1 MGDSYGYLRNVSG
14 SPFQFAVIEA
24 CQAEKVNL
32 TQACNL
38 TFSANHR
45 LILIGDVGRGAMV
58 PQPGIAGIGIW
69 YATVPFFVVV
79 LMAVAFIPVDV
90 YRGRDKPDED
100 TTSPKAGHRR
110 SKLRAAGRTFVL
122 GVADTQTVFVGGFLL
137 SFAGRNK
144 CTLSSYHFTA
154 AVSQMMIALS
164 VITMSVAVVRTY
176 WRNPLAAA
184 LRLVLSLGA
193 FIGVGIT
200 IYREA
205 NYAPFNWM
213 KPPDKDSAIL
223 LPAACL
229 LEGTLRPVAETQAR
243 DNLADLGFGDSK
255 AWPFERYFF
264 IVIAGAFL
272 VAHILVPFR
281 YYRSRRNRAPKSCSP
296 IWGLLEFVYWVVVL
310 IAPTLTAVLCW
321 VRVYIMRKWVDES
334 GWLESPNTEMDIW
347 DSGGL
352 IAMGILITVLMN
364 VLTEAFERKKKDANK
379 GIEDGAAYKLLGSRD
394 RSLMHMND
402 RGYNRGPNR
411 PFNTS
416 RPTSTNLGYNESTPS
431 PGPHLFTS
439 RFVVSESPHSTGP
452 ATMFTSFTGNTR
464 KARQV
469 NLGGKKTNPFGPPGS
484 GAGSQAA
491 LDRAQQDRVQRQ
503 RERDTLNAAKRIQ
516 KVWRGHS
523 ARRDVADELRG
534 AWDRTEESGGSSHT
548 VAYSSEDEA
557 LAQLQRLLRFASS
570 RSDDDLRRIQH
581 YASRQM
587 EAVKKLG
594 IASSGP
600 WPWAY
605 LRLQRILLVA
615 IERQLQKTSTVQWQ
629 QIKPSVVVLH
639 FLADQIPAETSQNAQ
654 NYYRA
659 LAHVVSTFTSILE
672 AQSDGSDVSEI
683 IARAAI
689 SPMKRVTGY
698 TLDAYE
704 AFGIRFLTLPLL
716 ASDSTS
722 PCLHKFRDSLADSIN
737 YKLLANALAT
747 LSKRAGL
754 QSKAELKST
763 SSRLR
768 LLGNFIYFHRY
779 AHNFDTPEAYAIH
792 KNFVAVV
799 SVLLNSLPVNIVD
812 DGHPIAELSE
822 DGIEQDSEIVS
833 GFLKEQ
839 VGSLVHQEGIGSLL
853 AGSSQSAEASDD
865 EKVDEARQLA
875 NYALALLRF
884 FPRRGDE
891 IRMWLYIGPSEAS
904 EKSTKKLPAIRY
916 FWEASKRSSVFS
928 TIFKDSRA
936 AIGLLKPKSS
946 NMNGSDRPGT
956 SGLTHHGFWQPA
968 QQQVDRDATT
978 TDEWRVIFVFLE
990 LYTFVLKVTDDE
1002 EFFTSGQK
1010 DVYSGQI
1017 RDSGLPLTEVKD
1029 LTTFLKNLGFTL
1041 YFNAVDIT
1049 NSDEDTR
1056 SNGTSL
1062 NYFNPQVMDNQ
1073 AQKEHAEPSIGG
1085 VAGLRIDYV
1094 KGLVTGL
1101 LRMVYERDSR
1111 RKFLPADHWLM
1122 VSRFDMTG
1130 FIPAVVEEEE
1140 SRHKI
1145 QEEDADDLDEL
1156 EEEEF
1161 DDTPQLIGTSRTQ
1174 QQRRLEKLQRQQR
1187 KASRRRYLQAVA
1199 PRLEILQNM
1208 PFFIPFTTRVQ
1219 IFREFVKL
1227 DMIKRRG
1234 SADPEFWRF
1243 RTMQQPNARSQL
1255 EKHTA
1260 RIRRENEFDDA
1271 FEQFYEL
1278 GQGLKEPIQITFMD
1292 QFGAPEA
1299 GIDGGGV
1306 TKEFLTSVTSRAFM
1320 PTDYIDMFVENDQHL
1335 LYPNP
1340 AALEEHKEAL
1350 RQAGIREG
1358 SQEYRAQ
1365 ITELL
1370 QRYEF
1375 LGRIIGKC
1383 LYEGILVDVNFA
1395 PFFLRKWALT
1405 GGTGSAP
1412 NESGYRPTLNDL
1424 RDLDEELYQGLHKLK
1439 TYPGDV
1445 EDFSLNF
1452 TVTDTVVVDHTTSPK
1467 KTKAIT
1473 KDLKPDGS
1481 NTPVTNQN
1489 RLVYISYMARHR
1501 LQNQPYAQTAAFL
1514 RGLSTMIQPSWL
1526 SMFNASELQT
1536 LISGTRTQIDI
1547 DDLRR
1552 NTLYGGTYVIGDDG
1566 LEHPTIQLFWKCM
1579 VEMSDEERRA
1589 VLKFV
1594 TSTPRAPL
1602 LGFGTLNPRFS
1613 IRDAGRDQSRLPST
1627 STCVNLLK
1635 LPMYEDEE
1643 TLKEK
1648 LLYSVFS
1655 GAGFDLS

>member
-1 MGDSYGYLRNVSG
+1 
-14 SPFQFAVIEA
+14 
-24 CQAEKVNL
+24 
-32 TQACNL
+32 
-38 TFSANHR
+38 
-45 LILIGDVGRGAMV
+45 
-58 PQPGIAGIGIW
+58 
-69 YATVPFFVVV
+69 
-79 LMAVAFIPVDV
+79 
-90 YRGRDKPDED
+90 
-100 TTSPKAGHRR
+100 
-110 SKLRAAGRTFVL
+110 
-122 GVADTQTVFVGGFLL
+122 
-137 SFAGRNK
+137 
-144 CTLSSYHFTA
+144 
-154 AVSQMMIALS
+154 
-164 VITMSVAVVRTY
+164 
-176 WRNPLAAA
+176 
-184 LRLVLSLGA
+184 
-193 FIGVGIT
+193 
-200 IYREA
+200 
-205 NYAPFNWM
+205 
-213 KPPDKDSAIL
+213 
-223 LPAACL
+223 
-229 LEGTLRPVAETQAR
+229 
-243 DNLADLGFGDSK
+243 
-255 AWPFERYFF
+255 
-264 IVIAGAFL
+264 
-272 VAHILVPFR
+272 
-281 YYRSRRNRAPKSCSP
+281 
-296 IWGLLEFVYWVVVL
+296 
-310 IAPTLTAVLCW
+310 
-321 VRVYIMRKWVDES
+321 
-334 GWLESPNTEMDIW
+334 
-347 DSGGL
+347 
-352 IAMGILITVLMN
+352 
-364 VLTEAFERKKKDANK
+364 
-379 GIEDGAAYKLLGSRD
+379 
-394 RSLMHMND
+394 
-402 RGYNRGPNR
+402 
-411 PFNTS
+411 
-416 RPTSTNLGYNESTPS
+416 
-431 PGPHLFTS
+431 
-439 RFVVSESPHSTGP
+439 
-452 ATMFTSFTGNTR
+452 MFTSFTGNTR

-491 LDRAQQDRVQRQ
+491 LDRAQQDRAQRQ

-534 AWDRTEESGGSSHT
+534 AWDRVEESNGASHT
-548 VAYSSEDEA
+548 VAYESEDEA

-570 RSDDDLRRIQH
+570 RSDEDVRRIQH
-581 YASRQM
+581 FASRQL
-587 EAVKKLG
+587 ETVKKLG
-594 IASSGP
+594 ITSSGP

-605 LRLQRILLVA
+605 LRLQRVLLVA
-615 IERQLQKTSTVQWQ
+615 MERLLQKTSSVQWQ
-629 QIKPSVVVLH
+629 QVRASVVVLQ
-639 FLADQIPAETSQNAQ
+639 FLADQIPAETSQNAEQ
-654 NYYRA
+654 YYRT
-659 LAHVVSTFTSILE
+659 LTHVVSTFTPILE
-672 AQSDGSDVSEI
+672 AHNDGSDISDTVG
-683 IARAAI
+683 RAAI
-689 SPMKRVTGY
+689 SPMMRVTGY
-698 TLDAYE
+698 TLEAYE
-704 AFGIRFLTLPLL
+704 AFGIHFLTSPILG
-716 ASDSTS
+716 SDSTS
-722 PCLHKFRDSLADSIN
+722 PYLQRFRDSLADSIN

-747 LSKRAGL
+747 FSMKTGL
-754 QSKAELKST
+754 QSKAELKSA

-779 AHNFDTPEAYAIH
+779 AHNFDTPEAYAVH
-792 KNFVAVV
+792 KDFVAVV
-799 SVLLNSLPVNIVD
+799 SVLLNSLPANILD

-822 DGIEQDSEIVS
+822 DGSEEDSEAVS
-833 GFLKEQ
+833 SFLREQ

-853 AGSSQSAEASDD
+853 AGSSQSTEASDD
-865 EKVDEARQLA
+865 EKIDEARQLA

-904 EKSTKKLPAIRY
+904 GKSTRKLPAIRY
-916 FWEASKRSSVFS
+916 FWEASKRSSVFT

-946 NMNGSDRPGT
+946 NTNGSDRPGT

-968 QQQVDRDATT
+968 QQQVDRDAVT
-978 TDEWRVIFVFLE
+978 TDEWRVILVFLE

-1017 RDSGLPLTEVKD
+1017 RDSGLPLNEVKD

-1049 NSDEDTR
+1049 SSEENTR
-1056 SNGTSL
+1056 SNSTSL
-1062 NYFNPQVMDNQ
+1062 NYFNPQLMDNQ
-1073 AQKEHAEPSIGG
+1073 AQKEHTEPSIGG
-1085 VAGLRIDYV
+1085 VTGLRIDYV

-1111 RKFLPADHWLM
+1111 RKFLPSDHWLM

-1145 QEEDADDLDEL
+1145 QEEDADDLDDL

-1306 TKEFLTSVTSRAFM
+1306 TKEFLTSVTNRAFM

-1340 AALEEHKEAL
+1340 AAVEEHKEAL
-1350 RQAGIREG
+1350 RQAGLREG

-1452 TVTDTVVVDHTTSPK
+1452 TVTDTVIVDHTTSPK

-1526 SMFNASELQT
+1526 SMFNQSELQT
-1536 LISGTRTQIDI
+1536 LISGTRTSIDI
-1547 DDLRR
+1547 EDLRK
-1552 NTLYGGTYVIGDDG
+1552 NTIYGGTYVIGDDG
-1566 LEHPTIQLFWKCM
+1566 LEHPTIQLLWKVM
-1579 VEMSDEERRA
+1579 KEMSDDERRA

-1635 LPMYEDEE
+1635 LPMYEDEG